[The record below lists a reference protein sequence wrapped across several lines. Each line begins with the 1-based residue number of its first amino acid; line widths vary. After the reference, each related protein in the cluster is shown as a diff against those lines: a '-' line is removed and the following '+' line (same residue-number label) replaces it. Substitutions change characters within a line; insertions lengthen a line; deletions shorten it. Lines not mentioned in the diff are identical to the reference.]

1 MEIRH
6 LLYFKAVAEELNYRK
21 AAERLFISQPGL
33 SRQIRQL
40 EELLEVR
47 LFDRDKK
54 HVELT
59 AAGAFLKGEV
69 DFVINHLESTKSQ
82 LKLIESG
89 KIGELRIGFLGSA
102 SNRVLPDLLTQ
113 LNASQPLITTSLE
126 ELSNSVQ
133 VEMIQKD
140 KLDLG
145 FVRLASVPEDLEM
158 KTVLRDTFSLVIPK
172 DHPVQIGDFKS
183 VSQFREESFIL
194 FSSDYSNY
202 YYEQILSICRDSGFS
217 PRIRHKSV
225 HALTIF
231 RLVENGLG
239 VAIVPSSLKDGYDL
253 NVRFMEIPG
262 IPQFT
267 ELSVIWKPANRN
279 PALRRLQEQNW
290 PAFLID

>member
-1 MEIRH
+1 MELRH
-6 LLYFKAVAEELNYRK
+6 LIYFQAVAEELNYRK

-33 SRQIRQL
+33 SRQIKQL
-40 EELLEVR
+40 EELLGVQ
-47 LFDRDKK
+47 LFERDKK
-54 HVELT
+54 HVDLT
-59 AAGAFLKGEV
+59 IAGAFLKDEV
-69 DFVINHLESTKSQ
+69 DFLINHLESIRSQ

-89 KIGELRIGFLGSA
+89 KVGELRIGFLGSA
-102 SNRVLPDLLTQ
+102 SNRILPELLNRI
-113 LNASQPLITTSLE
+113 NAEQPLITTSLE

-158 KTVLRDTFSLVIPK
+158 KSVLRDTFSLVVPK
-172 DHPVQIGDFKS
+172 NHPIEQLNFQS
-183 VSQFREESFIL
+183 VSQFKDESFIL

-202 YYEQILSICRDSGFS
+202 YYEQIMSICRDSGFS
-217 PRIRHKSV
+217 PKIRHKSV

-239 VAIVPSSLKDGYDL
+239 VAIVPTSLKEGYNL
-253 NVRFMEIPG
+253 KVRFMEIPG

-267 ELSVIWKPANRN
+267 ELSVIWKPINRN
-279 PALRRLQEQNW
+279 PALKNLL
-290 PAFLID
+290 PLI

>member
-1 MEIRH
+1 MELRH
-6 LLYFKAVAEELNYRK
+6 LIYFQAVAEELNYRK

-40 EELLEVR
+40 EELLGVK
-47 LFDRDKK
+47 LFKRDKK

-59 AAGAFLKGEV
+59 VSGAFLKAEV
-69 DFVINHLESTKSQ
+69 DFVINHLDSTRSQ

-89 KIGELRIGFLGSA
+89 KIGDLRIGFLGSA
-102 SNRVLPDLLTQ
+102 SNRVLPDLL
-113 LNASQPLITTSLE
+113 NRINSEQPLITTSLE
-126 ELSNSVQ
+126 ELSNAVQ
-133 VEMIQKD
+133 VEMILKD

-158 KTVLRDTFSLVIPK
+158 KTVLRDTFSLVVPEN
-172 DHPVQIGDFKS
+172 HPIKLSNFLS
-183 VSQFREESFIL
+183 VSQFKNESFIL
-194 FSSDYSNY
+194 FSSDYSNNY
-202 YYEQILSICRDSGFS
+202 YDQIMSICRDSGFS
-217 PRIRHKSV
+217 PKIRHKSV

-239 VAIVPSSLKDGYDL
+239 VAIVPTSLKDGYDL
-253 NVRFMEIPG
+253 KVRFMEIPG

-279 PALRRLQEQNW
+279 PALKRVLS
-290 PAFLID
+290 LV

>member
-1 MEIRH
+1 MELRH
-6 LLYFKAVAEELNYRK
+6 LIYFQAVAEELNYRK

-33 SRQIRQL
+33 SRQIKQL
-40 EELLEVR
+40 EEMLGVQ
-47 LFDRDKK
+47 LFERDKK

-59 AAGAFLKGEV
+59 TSGAFLKSEV
-69 DFVINHLESTKSQ
+69 DFIINHLELTKTQ
-82 LKLIESG
+82 LKLIDSG
-89 KIGELRIGFLGSA
+89 KVGELRIGFLGSA
-102 SNRVLPDLLTQ
+102 SNRVLPDLLNR
-113 LNASQPLITTSLE
+113 LNAAHPLITTSLE

-145 FVRLASVPEDLEM
+145 FVRMASVPEDLEM
-158 KTVLRDTFSLVIPK
+158 RPVFRDSFSIVVPESQLIRA
-172 DHPVQIGDFKS
+172 QDFWS
-183 VSQFREESFIL
+183 VSQFMDESFIL
-194 FSSDYSNY
+194 FSSDYSNF

-217 PRIRHKSV
+217 PKIRHKSV

-239 VAIVPSSLKDGYDL
+239 VAIVPTSLRDGYDL
-253 NVRFMEIPG
+253 KVRFMEIPG

-279 PALRRLQEQNW
+279 PALLKVLPLLEIK
-290 PAFLID
+290 L

>member
-1 MEIRH
+1 MELRH

-102 SNRVLPDLLTQ
+102 SNRVLPDLLTH

-158 KTVLRDTFSLVIPK
+158 KPVLRDSFSLVVPQ
-172 DHPVQIGDFKS
+172 DHPIQVADFRT
-183 VSQFREESFIL
+183 VSQFKEESFIL
-194 FSSDYSNY
+194 FSSDYSSY

-217 PRIRHKSV
+217 PKIRHKSV

-239 VAIVPSSLKDGYDL
+239 IAIVPTSLKEGYDL

-279 PALRRLQEQNW
+279 PALKRVL
-290 PAFLID
+290 PLV

>member
-1 MEIRH
+1 MELRH
-6 LLYFKAVAEELNYRK
+6 LVYFKAVAEELNYRK

-33 SRQIRQL
+33 SRQIKQL
-40 EELLEVR
+40 EELLGVR

-59 AAGAFLKGEV
+59 TAGAFLKAEV

-89 KIGELRIGFLGSA
+89 KVGELRIGFLGSA
-102 SNRVLPDLLTQ
+102 SNQVLPDLLRK
-113 LNASQPLITTSLE
+113 LNSEQPLISTSLE
-126 ELSNSVQ
+126 ELSNTIQ

-145 FVRLASVPEDLEM
+145 FVRLATVPDDLEM
-158 KTVLRDTFSLVIPK
+158 RPVLRDTFSVVMPQ
-172 DHPVQIGDFKS
+172 DHPIQKSDFRSLSQFKS
-183 VSQFREESFIL
+183 ESFIL
-194 FSSDYSNY
+194 FSSDYSSHY
-202 YYEQILSICRDSGFS
+202 FEQIMSICRDSGFS
-217 PRIRHKSV
+217 PKIRHKSV

-239 VAIVPSSLKDGYDL
+239 VAIVPTSLQEGYDL
-253 NVRFMEIPG
+253 KVRFMEIPA

-267 ELSVIWKPANRN
+267 ELSVIWKSANRN
-279 PALRRLQEQNW
+279 PALRNVL
-290 PAFLID
+290 PLI